1 MYSIH
6 FCIDERGGVPV
17 RSFIKE
23 FNKKS
28 RAKIGRYIDL
38 LEQHGPDLPRP
49 YADHVRD
56 KIRELRIRITDGN
69 VRIFYFVFIEKNI
82 ILLHAFK
89 KKTQELPERE
99 IEQAERNMHNFLDQY
114 RQGKISL

>member
-6 FCIDERGGVPV
+6 FYVDKKGNALV
-17 RSFIKE
+17 RDFIKE
-23 FNKKS
+23 LNKKS
-28 RAKIGRYIDL
+28 RAKIGRYLDL
-38 LEQHGPDLPRP
+38 LEKTGPDLVRP

-56 KIRELRIRITDGN
+56 KIRELRVRVADGN
-69 VRIFYFVFIEKNI
+69 VRIFYFFFIEKKI

-99 IEQAERNMHNFLDQY
+99 IAQAERNMQDFLTRY
-114 RQGKISL
+114 EQGEIAL

>member
-6 FCIDERGGVPV
+6 FYIDERGDAPV

-38 LEQHGPDLPRP
+38 LEKYGPDLPRP
-49 YADHVRD
+49 YADQVRD
-56 KIRELRIRITDGN
+56 KIRELRVRTTDGN
-69 VRIFYFVFIEKNI
+69 VRIFYFFFIEKSI

-89 KKTQELPERE
+89 KKDQELLERE
-99 IEQAERNMHNFLDQY
+99 IEQAERNMQYFLDQY
-114 RQGKISL
+114 RQGKVNL